1 MLRIVFLLSLFSF
14 IGKAQVVDNFTD
26 GDFTQSPVW
35 EGSSSQFIVNGSSQ
49 LQLNSSGTDT
59 SYLSSNCTSIDSTEW
74 NFWVKLSFAPSD
86 NNYAKIYLVSDQN
99 NLKAALNGYFI
110 RLGENGSFD
119 SVDLW
124 EQTGKTDTKLI
135 DGKDGR
141 CAKSTNTL
149 RIKVTRSS
157 SGNWKVYSDTL
168 GGVDYVLEGTVVDTK
183 HSTAV
188 AFGVSCKYTTSN
200 ATKFYFDDFYVG
212 SIRID
217 TITPKVMKAFAI
229 SPTTVDVYFNESIE
243 QITATSIGN
252 YTVNEDIGNPFS
264 AQLDAANTS
273 LVHLSFANT
282 LQESKKYQL
291 EIINVKDKAGNKI
304 VAASVAFVLPESSK
318 ANDIV
323 INEIL
328 SDPKTGGVDFVELYN
343 KSNKTFDLSTLTL
356 SSIDTLTNKLS
367 SIHSISSSRLL
378 FYPQQYLLLSTNAN
392 VVKSQYNT
400 NNPAAFIDM
409 AGFPAMNIASGIV
422 VLADTSKQV
431 IDRFDYKQSM
441 HFPLLN
447 LTKGVSLERI
457 SFNVVTNDGKNW
469 HSAAASVGYATPG
482 YENSQ
487 AVSTDSGKEVTLS
500 LDIFSPDNDGYNDAL
515 GINYQFDL
523 PGYVA
528 NVSIYSSGG
537 ILVRN
542 VVANEL
548 LGTSGVCFWDGINNN
563 RELCPIGM
571 YIVYFEVFNTSGSV
585 KSYKKVAVLSHKN

>member
-1 MLRIVFLLSLFSF
+1 MYRIVLLLFL
-14 IGKAQVVDNFTD
+14 IAAVGKAQVIDNFTD
-26 GDFTQSPVW
+26 NDFTQSPVW

-49 LQLNSSGTDT
+49 LQLNASGVDT
-59 SYLSSNCTSIDSTEW
+59 SYLSTNNTIIDSVEW

-86 NNYAKIYLVSDQN
+86 NNYAKIYLVSDKK

-124 EQTGKTDTKLI
+124 EQTGKTETKLI
-135 DGKDGR
+135 DGKDGH
-141 CAKSTNTL
+141 CTKSTNTL

-168 GGVDYVLEGTVVDTK
+168 GGVDYMLEGTTTNTK
-183 HSTAV
+183 HNTSV
-188 AFGVSCKYTTSN
+188 VFGVSCKYTTSN

-217 TITPKVMKAFAI
+217 TIAPKVNQVYAI
-229 SPTTVDVYFNESIE
+229 SPTKVDVYFNESVE
-243 QITATSIGN
+243 QITATSVEN
-252 YTVNEDIGNPFS
+252 YIVNEVVGKPTL

-273 LVHLSFANT
+273 LVHLWFANT
-282 LQESKKYQL
+282 LQASKKYKL
-291 EIINVKDKAGNKI
+291 DIINVKDKAGNEI
-304 VAASVAFVLPESSK
+304 VPTVEPFALPELSK

-328 SDPKTGGVDFVELYN
+328 SDPKTGGVDFIELYN
-343 KSNKTFDLSTLTL
+343 NSNKIFELSTLTL
-356 SSIDTLTNKLS
+356 STFDTLTNKLS
-367 SIHSISSSRLL
+367 SIHSVSSSHLL
-378 FYPQQYLLLSTNAN
+378 FYPQQYVLLSTNTN

-400 NNPAAFIDM
+400 NNPNAFVQM
-409 AGFPAMNIASGIV
+409 TGFPTMNISSGIV
-422 VLADTSKQV
+422 VLADTSKRI
-431 IDRFDYKQSM
+431 IDRFDYTQSM

-447 LTKGVSLERI
+447 ATKGVSLERI
-457 SFNVVTNDGKNW
+457 SFYVATNDIKNW

-482 YENSQ
+482 FENSQ
-487 AVSTDSGKEVTLS
+487 AINNNSGKEVTLS

-542 VVANEL
+542 IVANEL

-571 YIVYFEVFNTSGSV
+571 YVVYFEVFNTSGTV